1 MGWRFR
7 KRIKIFPGIHIN
19 ISKRGVSANVG
30 VKGANISFG
39 PDGTYVNTGLPGTGL
54 YRRDRVSGSSDNTQP
69 STAYDNNDTIE
80 KIESKFE
87 NNDSLEKEEFEKN
100 KEQLTVHSIEDN
112 NEVVDDLSSN
122 IDYNTPLN
130 PREPWSNYQFPTL
143 ELLNKYDSFENDETL
158 LLELEANK
166 NRVIEVLLSFGIE
179 IASIRATIGPRCTLY
194 KITLAPG
201 VRIKDLRGLEEDVA
215 LALLSHHVRFVFSY
229 DEFGTV
235 GIEVPNRKNH
245 TVSLYNIFSSKKF
258 QESCMDLPCAIGRTV
273 NNEIFMFDL
282 AKAPHLLIAGS
293 TGQGKSV
300 AINTLITSLLYKKHP
315 NELKLVLM
323 DPLGLEL
330 GIYERIADKFIA
342 SLSDDTTVVTNSG
355 QAVRTLN
362 SLCVELDNRYELLR
376 SAHARN
382 IKEYNTLFINHRLRP
397 SDGHQFL
404 PYIVVVIDEYAN
416 FILERGEEIEEPIVK
431 LAQLARAVGIHLI
444 ISTKRPTNDVITGA
458 IKANMPDRIAFKV
471 PEKVDSQVI
480 IDSSGAEK
488 LLGNGDMLYVS
499 SGTSIRVQ
507 CAFIDTFET
516 ERICNY
522 ISAQTGP
529 LYPMELPTIKEQ
541 EDNLNGGGF
550 YDVKS
555 IDPLFE
561 EAARHIVLTQQGS
574 TSMVQRRFSIG
585 YNRAGRLM
593 DQLEQAGIVG
603 TAEGSKPRE
612 VLIANEEQLNNLLAS
627 LN

>member
-54 YRRDRVSGSSDNTQP
+54 YRRDRVSGSSDNTQT
-69 STAYDNNDTIE
+69 STAYDYNNTIE
-80 KIESKFE
+80 KSESKFE

-100 KEQLTVHSIEDN
+100 KEQLTVQSIEDN

-215 LALLSHHVRFVFSY
+215 LALFSHHVRFVFSY

-245 TVSLYNIFSSKKF
+245 TVSLYSIFSSKKF

-300 AINTLITSLLYKKHP
+300 AINTFITSLLYKKHP

-458 IKANMPDRIAFKV
+458 IKANMPVRIAFKV

-603 TAEGSKPRE
+603 TAEGIKPRE